1 MDSSRIAAGWRL
13 GVLLVATLAAGGCGF
28 LKTENAADTTAPPPP
43 PPPPPTSSAPP
54 PLPPRPFAAPLD
66 GVDPC
71 KLLTADQRS
80 QLGFDREPLA
90 DTEGGFG
97 DAPTCSFRNS
107 GAKVGARLSLVTAE
121 SMNVWT
127 DDTAQVEATP
137 VVVAGFPGLVIKT
150 PDLDLS
156 CNVAVDV
163 ADGQHLDVL
172 FRDDGAQPPAPLDQ
186 LCRGAQRVAD
196 NAVTSL
202 IHPESRSSEPPT
214 SSSVPSANSRE
225 ESPSTPPSR

>member
-1 MDSSRIAAGWRL
+1 MDSSRIAARRRL
-13 GVLLVATLAAGGCGF
+13 GVLLVGTLAVAGCGF
-28 LKTENAADTTAPPPP
+28 LQPENAAETAAPLPPPP
-43 PPPPPTSSAPP
+43 APPTSSTPAPP
-54 PLPPRPFAAPLD
+54 PPRPFAAPLD

-71 KLLTADQRS
+71 ELLTTDQRA

-121 SMNVWT
+121 SMSVWT

-137 VVVAGFPGLVIKT
+137 VVISGFPGLVIKT

-172 FRDDGAQPPAPLDQ
+172 YRDDGAQPPAPLDQ
-186 LCRGAQRVAD
+186 LCSGAQRVAES
-196 NAVTSL
+196 AVASL
-202 IHPESRSSEPPT
+202 TNPEPT
-214 SSSVPSANSRE
+214 SSSEEPTSSAPSTAPSASVVGPND
-225 ESPSTPPSR
+225 